1 MNRSR
6 KVLSAWVLVALGIG
20 LSGTASAAELDGPA
34 SIVFD
39 AYRVPTIV
47 AQTEHDA
54 IYLQGFMHARDR
66 LWPMDD

>member
-6 KVLSAWVLVALGIG
+6 KVLSALVLAAFAFG
-20 LSGTASAAELDGPA
+20 GTAGAEELDGPV
-34 SIVFD
+34 SVVFD

-54 IYLQGFMHARDR
+54 IYMLGYQHARDR
-66 LWPMDD
+66 LWQMD